1 MPRAGAVDPLLARAV
16 YDVDVARAMVEAV
29 DTAVGAVSLVVTL
42 GILLGI
48 LALALV
54 YQLVK
59 AWAEGGKR
67 HEFLRSGA
75 ACGCEDAGMAPQEG
89 GAGCEG
95 IGAASG
101 GEDIGAAT
109 GESGAASA
117 EKSQKG
123 GLT

>member
-1 MPRAGAVDPLLARAV
+1 MTAKGLAI
-16 YDVDVARAMVEAV
+16 
-29 DTAVGAVSLVVTL
+29 TLSILV
-42 GILLGI
+42 GI

-75 ACGCEDAGMAPQEG
+75 ACGCEDAGVAAE
-89 GAGCEG
+89 ES
-95 IGAASG
+95 GAASG
-101 GEDIGAAT
+101 GEDIGAA
-109 GESGAASA
+109 SGAAPA